1 MTHDRSLS
9 IVDAH
14 AHLGRWPYP
23 IRQGTAADLAAEMQ
37 ALGVVASVTSH
48 SLAIYYDAVEG
59 NAALAAEIRDF
70 PQIWGYVS
78 VNLNYP
84 EQAEG
89 ELERYLGGGSPFRH
103 KFIGVKVHQS
113 LSRRRFDTPEA
124 MAIARAVDRYRVPVL
139 VHTFGSALES
149 PWNVLPAAKAN
160 PDVPFILGHMGGEAW
175 SEGARVGRE
184 APNLYLEL
192 CSSWT
197 DPEKVR
203 AAIDAVG
210 PERVLFGTDANL
222 FTLAHMVG
230 ALEDAGLSGDELRL
244 VMGGNARRLFPDVA
258 RTLGEE

>member
-37 ALGVVASVTSH
+37 TLGVVASVTSH

-59 NAALAAEIRDF
+59 NRALAEEIRDF

-84 EQAEG
+84 EQATD
-89 ELERYLGGGSPFRH
+89 ELERYLGAGSPFRH

-230 ALEDAGLSGDELRL
+230 ALEDAGLSEGELRL